1 MTWLQ
6 ILGLVLAL
14 LVMLVGVAGSILPGI
29 PGPPLVLGAAVV
41 HRLCFGEAGASGLV
55 LGLLLGLTLLSL
67 SLDYLATL
75 YGARKMGA
83 TKLGVIG
90 AGLGVVIGLFFG
102 FPGVVAGP
110 FIGAMALEMFGG
122 REWRDAGRAGFGATL
137 GLLAGAV
144 GKLACCLA
152 MMGLFTIHVMMRSL
166 MLPS

>member
-6 ILGLVLAL
+6 VLGLVVVL

-41 HRLCFGEAGASGLV
+41 HRLCFGEAGASVLV
-55 LGLLLGLTLLSL
+55 LGLLVALTLLSL
-67 SLDYLATL
+67 SLDYLATV

-90 AGLGVVIGLFFG
+90 AAVGVVVGLFFG
-102 FPGVVAGP
+102 FPGVLAGP
-110 FIGAMALEMFGG
+110 FIGAMAFEMLGG

-152 MMGLFTIHVMMRSL
+152 MMGLFTIHVVMRSL
-166 MLPS
+166 AIPS